1 MDPIVHRGRTITL
14 HRHGLVAIEVRIDG
28 VFAVQWTLTPAAAAA
43 LARESIDTID
53 AHPDGYRL
61 MNPCWYR
68 LEDPR
73 RAEAERFHG
82 VPLYHPLNPEGT
94 PPS

>member
-28 VFAVQWTLTPAAAAA
+28 VFAVRWTLTPAAAAD
-43 LARESIDTID
+43 LVRESIDTID

-61 MNPCWYR
+61 MKPCWYHA
-68 LEDPR
+68 EDPR
-73 RAEAERFHG
+73 RAEAQRFHG
-82 VPLYHPLNPEGT
+82 VPLHHPIDAPDKPG
-94 PPS
+94 